1 MTTTRSGGKITGL
14 LALTMEAHFAA
25 AVGDPVMVTGDY
37 EVSKADGSKPTLGHV
52 SVANVKRLG
61 RDYPV
66 ANNPGDCTVE
76 ARGFYVRTITV
87 GAVAITAGAAVGI
100 GGLSTLV
107 AAGGGVDTIGV
118 ALMAGDPGDDID
130 VLVR

>member
-1 MTTTRSGGKITGL
+1 MTTKTSGGKITGL
-14 LALTMEAHFAA
+14 LALTMEGQVALD
-25 AVGDPVMVTGDY
+25 VGDPVMVTGDY
-37 EVSKADGSKPTLGHV
+37 EVGLATGAKPTLGHV

-66 ANNPGDCTVE
+66 PNVPGDVTVE

-87 GAVAITAGAAVGI
+87 GAVAITAGASVGI
-100 GGLSTLV
+100 GALSTLV
-107 AAGGGVDTIGV
+107 ASAGGVDTIGI
-118 ALMAGDPGDDID
+118 ALQGGAPGTDID